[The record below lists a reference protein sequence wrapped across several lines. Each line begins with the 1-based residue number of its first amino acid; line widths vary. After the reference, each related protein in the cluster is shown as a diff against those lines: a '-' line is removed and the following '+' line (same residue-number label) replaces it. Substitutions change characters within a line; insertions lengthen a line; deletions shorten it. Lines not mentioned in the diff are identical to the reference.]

1 MTLSHSR
8 MRWDLF
14 DMRIQSANL
23 RIILKNN
30 WCWYCQELPNIS
42 KNINKQTN
50 ERTNKQT
57 GSPSRD
63 DRYIILYDLIFVDTT
78 VGHFQ
83 GSREPFVN
91 PMLCLSSLSF
101 WGRYSGSVQGEPV
114 VDHRRLTV
122 WDGSLSLPLGDV
134 RIHSWD
140 LEHGSMEPIAVQLVE
155 FVKRWCSVD
164 SHWV

>member
-1 MTLSHSR
+1 

-23 RIILKNN
+23 RIILKITTDADTAKN
-30 WCWYCQELPNIS
+30 CQTYPKIS
-42 KNINKQTN
+42 
-50 ERTNKQT
+50 TNKQT
-57 GSPSRD
+57 GSPSPD

-101 WGRYSGSVQGEPV
+101 
-114 VDHRRLTV
+114 
-122 WDGSLSLPLGDV
+122 
-134 RIHSWD
+134 
-140 LEHGSMEPIAVQLVE
+140 
-155 FVKRWCSVD
+155 
-164 SHWV
+164 